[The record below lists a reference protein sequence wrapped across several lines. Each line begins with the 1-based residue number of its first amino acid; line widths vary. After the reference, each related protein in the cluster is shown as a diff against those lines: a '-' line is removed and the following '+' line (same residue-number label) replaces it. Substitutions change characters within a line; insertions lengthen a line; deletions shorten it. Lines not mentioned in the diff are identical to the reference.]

1 MDKIRYIKTLY
12 LLSFLNKPYSLLLY
26 KTIQLSIIVLHALP
40 ILVQPH
46 KINIRMTRAILGKS
60 KSFYPYKFIEG
71 LVTYGASEFNV
82 SHSYFPIFFFWMS
95 FLKKIKHLKGA
106 IKKRIN
112 KKKKIQKNFL
122 SFFEKKQFDS
132 RLKNFY
138 IVKKKLNTNRFS
150 NFSLKQRNFISK
162 KNVLQTN
169 WNFFFKQNQNN
180 AEYGNTLLNTIQ
192 IEQSRVKKLYFFNGY
207 KYLAW
212 KMRKA
217 RYAHWDYRTRGKL
230 NEWRYNK
237 LLSSEIYFLNNHKFN
252 QMLIYLIFSTY
263 SVMLSW
269 LQLLKLINYNLIIVN
284 GSYLNFKSA
293 QHLSNH
299 VLVELPYNIA
309 LNDCPKWNDGL
320 INTIFKNKRL
330 SYKLFSKINKK
341 KFDKKIPK
349 TLKEISAH
357 QIFFGTN
364 IAYDYNINAMYFI
377 KRLPELSYDIKAN
390 VLTSSVIS
398 LQNWRF
404 RFD

>member
-1 MDKIRYIKTLY
+1 
-12 LLSFLNKPYSLLLY
+12 
-26 KTIQLSIIVLHALP
+26 
-40 ILVQPH
+40 
-46 KINIRMTRAILGKS
+46 
-60 KSFYPYKFIEG
+60 
-71 LVTYGASEFNV
+71 
-82 SHSYFPIFFFWMS
+82 
-95 FLKKIKHLKGA
+95 
-106 IKKRIN
+106 
-112 KKKKIQKNFL
+112 
-122 SFFEKKQFDS
+122 
-132 RLKNFY
+132 
-138 IVKKKLNTNRFS
+138 
-150 NFSLKQRNFISK
+150 
-162 KNVLQTN
+162 
-169 WNFFFKQNQNN
+169 
-180 AEYGNTLLNTIQ
+180 
-192 IEQSRVKKLYFFNGY
+192 
-207 KYLAW
+207 
-212 KMRKA
+212 
-217 RYAHWDYRTRGKL
+217 
-230 NEWRYNK
+230 
-237 LLSSEIYFLNNHKFN
+237 
-252 QMLIYLIFSTY
+252 MLIYLIFSTY

-299 VLVELPYNIA
+299 VLVELPYNIT